1 MPFYMVQGRYTQGA
15 IKNLISNPEDRSKA
29 GAALMKAAGGKLH
42 QYFMCFGDYDFLAI
56 SEFPNDEA
64 AAASSMAAGSVG
76 HISDL
81 KTTKLMTPA
90 EAMKAM
96 ATAGTA
102 AKSLSPPKGK

>member
-29 GAALMKAAGGKLH
+29 AAAFMKAAGGKLH
-42 QYFMCFGDYDFLAI
+42 QYFMCFGDYDFMTV

-64 AAASSMAAGSVG
+64 AVACSMAGGAAG
-76 HISDL
+76 HLCDL

-96 ATAGTA
+96 ALAATA
-102 AKSLSPPKGK
+102 AKSLPPPKGK